1 MDPMGLGVC
10 FHLMRKRERF
20 FPCFKALEIQGKR
33 ERKEQ
38 GMVVM
43 DELSLIPSK
52 TEWDRI
58 PTDPGPSKLRDR
70 AMIDTQ
76 VFSGSVKRGSDR
88 WRFLG
93 LMESSV
99 DFGMVILSAPVAVQS
114 CNMPRWGGVAQL
126 HEPQCDHHPL
136 WGAMELTS
144 RVFSRQPWQGKRRRK
159 GKAWPPGTRF
169 GRAVFSSNKAS
180 FYKMVK
186 KMLGNCGLPS
196 FPDYKTNTSGWWFE
210 TFFIFNP
217 TWGRFPF

>member
-1 MDPMGLGVC
+1 
-10 FHLMRKRERF
+10 
-20 FPCFKALEIQGKR
+20 
-33 ERKEQ
+33 
-38 GMVVM
+38 M
-43 DELSLIPSK
+43 DEFSLIPSK

-70 AMIDTQ
+70 AMIDTL

-88 WRFLG
+88 CRFLG

-136 WGAMELTS
+136 RGAMELYNKSCFFATAVAGEAKEE
-144 RVFSRQPWQGKRRRK
+144 REGL
-159 GKAWPPGTRF
+159 AWPGTRF
-169 GRAVFSSNKAS
+169 GRAVFSSNKGS

-186 KMLGNCGLPS
+186 KKCWALRPS
-196 FPDYKTNTSGWWFE
+196 QHPR
-210 TFFIFNP
+210 FFRPTPGIF
-217 TWGRFPF
+217 TGCQCMPFRNILENSRCDR